1 MKVLVV
7 CLGNICRSPLAEGLL
22 RSKVEA
28 LGLNWVI
35 DSAGTGSYHEGHQ
48 PHEKSI
54 EVARKHGMDISNQ
67 RARKI
72 GKEDFSNFDLILAM
86 DTANRDDMY
95 EMTSTME
102 QRNKIRLVMDVLYPN
117 RDVSVPD
124 PYYGGIEGYEKV
136 WDMLDQA
143 CDKIIEVYTA
153 LPTKH

>member
-22 RSKVEA
+22 KSKVEA
-28 LGLNWVI
+28 LGLGWEI
-35 DSAGTGSYHEGHQ
+35 DSAGTGGYHEGSH

-54 EVARKHGMDISNQ
+54 EVAGRNGVDITNQ

-72 GKEDFSNFDLILAM
+72 SREDFSKFDLILAM

-102 QRNKIRLVMDVLYPN
+102 QRNKIRLIMDLVYPN

-136 WDMLDQA
+136 WEMLDQA
-143 CDKIIEVYTA
+143 CDKVIEVYA
-153 LPTKH
+153 SKAGKQ

>member
-7 CLGNICRSPLAEGLL
+7 CLGNICRSPLAEGIL
-22 RSKVEA
+22 RSKAEA
-28 LGLNWVI
+28 LGLGWEI
-35 DSAGTGSYHEGHQ
+35 DSAGTGGYHIGSQ

-54 EVARKHGMDISNQ
+54 EVAKKNGVDIKGQ

-72 GKEDFSNFDLILAM
+72 SKEDFSNFDLILAM

-102 QRNKIRLVMDVLYPN
+102 QRNKIRLIMDLVYPN

-136 WDMLDQA
+136 WEMLDQA
-143 CDKIIEVYTA
+143 CDKVLEVYA
-153 LPTKH
+153 GMAGKS

>member
-1 MKVLVV
+1 MKVMVV

-22 RSKVEA
+22 RSKVQA
-28 LGLNWVI
+28 LGLGWEI
-35 DSAGTGSYHEGHQ
+35 DSAGTGSYHVGSQ

-54 EVARKHGMDISNQ
+54 EVASKYGVDITQQ

-72 GKEDFSNFDLILAM
+72 SKEDFSNFDLILAM

-95 EMTSTME
+95 EMTSTMDE
-102 QRNKIRLVMDVLYPN
+102 RNKIRLIMDLVYPN

-136 WDMLDQA
+136 WEMLDQA
-143 CDKIIEVYTA
+143 CEKVVEVYA
-153 LPTKH
+153 DKATKK

>member
-22 RSKVEA
+22 KSKVEA
-28 LGLNWVI
+28 LGLGWEI
-35 DSAGTGSYHEGHQ
+35 DSAGTGGYHEGSQ

-54 EVARKHGMDISNQ
+54 EVAGRNGVDITNQ

-72 GKEDFSNFDLILAM
+72 SREDFSKFDLILAM

-102 QRNKIRLVMDVLYPN
+102 QRNKIRLIMDLVYPN

-136 WDMLDQA
+136 WEMLDQA
-143 CDKIIEVYTA
+143 CDKVIEVYA
-153 LPTKH
+153 SKAGKQ